1 MIYIQALGIYFLL
14 CGIVFVTG
22 YLLLIK
28 FTIPKNSGMLERFSD
43 LEVRN
48 MIAKNL
54 MREYSRPE
62 EVVEMLDSAN
72 IKRHSDKVVVTYS
85 NNVVDVFYPK
95 SSIELVHSSQI

>member
-14 CGIVFVTG
+14 CGIVFGTG

-48 MIAKNL
+48 MIAKFL
-54 MREYSRPE
+54 LREYSQPE

>member
-14 CGIVFVTG
+14 CGIVFGMG

-48 MIAKNL
+48 MIAKFL
-54 MREYSRPE
+54 LREYSRPE
-62 EVVEMLDSAN
+62 EVAEMLDSAN

-85 NNVVDVFYPK
+85 NTVVDVFYPK